1 MLVMLLTGLY
11 NNPIDNTGVKTGV
24 EVAMDII
31 SRLEKIPVSRFH
43 YKLLLITGLGWMFD
57 AMDTGIIAFVL
68 PTLAKAWGLSAA
80 QMGYIGSMGL
90 VGMALGAIFAGTLAD
105 RFGRKWLF
113 AATLVIYSVSTG
125 LCSIAWNFESLL
137 FFRFLVGFGLGGQL
151 PVAVT
156 LVSEYSPPAARGKFI
171 VLLESFWGLGWLVA
185 ALIAYFVIPHYGWQ
199 SAFLIGALPAFY
211 VFHVWRAVPESVRYL
226 TTKGRL
232 EEAHAIVSEMEQA
245 SGIKPL
251 QEIVAPPAQT
261 QGTTSFADIWS
272 PQFARRT
279 LVLWLLW
286 FGIVYSYYGIFTW
299 LPSLMVGQGYTVIK
313 SFEYVLIMTLAQLPG
328 YFTAAYL
335 VDRIGRKTT
344 LAIFLALSAV
354 SAYFFGQGGSPQTVL
369 IWGSLMSFFNLGAW
383 GVVYTYTPELYP
395 TRIRAFGS
403 GWAAAV
409 GRIGGILAP
418 TVVGYMITGTQGFS
432 QVFMMFTGVMLVVAV
447 IVWVAGEETKGKS
460 LDEISR

>member
-1 MLVMLLTGLY
+1 
-11 NNPIDNTGVKTGV
+11 
-24 EVAMDII
+24 MDII
-31 SRLEKIPVSRFH
+31 SRLEQIPVSRFH

-68 PTLAKAWGLSAA
+68 PTLAKNWGLSAA
-80 QMGYIGSMGL
+80 QMGYIGSIGL
-90 VGMALGAIFAGTLAD
+90 LGMALGAVLAGTLAD

-113 AATLVIYSVSTG
+113 AVTLVIYSVATG
-125 LCSIAWNFESLL
+125 LCGLAWNYESLL
-137 FFRFLVGFGLGGQL
+137 VFRFLVGFGLGGQL

-171 VLLESFWGLGWLVA
+171 VLLESFWGLGWLAA
-185 ALIAYFVIPHYGWQ
+185 ALIAYLVIPRFGWQ

-211 VFHVWRAVPESVRYL
+211 VFYVWRSVPESVRYL
-226 TTKGRL
+226 TNKGRL
-232 EEAHAIVSEMEQA
+232 DEAHAIVSAMERET
-245 SGIKPL
+245 GRKVETNI
-251 QEIVAPPAQT
+251 IGPPVINA
-261 QGTTSFADIWS
+261 GKISFADIWA
-272 PQFARRT
+272 PQFAKRT
-279 LVLWLLW
+279 IVLWLLW

-335 VDRIGRKTT
+335 VDKIGRKHT
-344 LAIFLALSAV
+344 LAGFLAMSAV
-354 SAYFFGQGGSPQTVL
+354 CAFFFGQGGSPQSL
-369 IWGSLMSFFNLGAW
+369 IIWGSLMSFFNLGAW

-418 TVVGYMITGTQGFS
+418 TVVGYMITGTQGFAN
-432 QVFMMFTGVMLVVAV
+432 VFMMFTGVMLLVAL
-447 IVWVAGEETKGKS
+447 IVWIAGEETKGKT
-460 LDEISR
+460 LDEISS